1 MMPDLFQ
8 TYCGLT
14 PNEFDH
20 LLSICQHQLLK
31 PRNGF
36 CDFSEAEQAQRKPQ
50 PYLRKLRPDEE
61 LFACLYYMRCYPGK
75 GWKQM
80 QHVFGWAGAATH
92 ASFRWFLRI
101 FAHETDSPL
110 ADEIKWPTPEE
121 RDAQKAQLRAAR
133 VNEALLDII
142 GWVDGVKQLCQMSF
156 RNQDQSKDSNFKGVG
171 KNNLVFVDW
180 ISKIIRVDCGFLGSE
195 NDRGMYN
202 LTNAFRNWRGYL
214 RPNETL
220 GGDNIFNGKKG
231 LGSRDPGVC
240 PIHLADLFAPY
251 NEVELNENPDGWILN
266 LLLHRYRVVVE
277 NSIGQIKQWRI
288 VKDPYRG
295 NIDDQPYLWLV
306 ASRLTAYIMRMR
318 DTYPRGEKFLRG
330 DMEQWEADLKDILWL
345 DSV

>member
-1 MMPDLFQ
+1 
-8 TYCGLT
+8 
-14 PNEFDH
+14 
-20 LLSICQHQLLK
+20 
-31 PRNGF
+31 
-36 CDFSEAEQAQRKPQ
+36 
-50 PYLRKLRPDEE
+50 
-61 LFACLYYMRCYPGK
+61 
-75 GWKQM
+75 
-80 QHVFGWAGAATH
+80 
-92 ASFRWFLRI
+92 
-101 FAHETDSPL
+101 
-110 ADEIKWPTPEE
+110 
-121 RDAQKAQLRAAR
+121 
-133 VNEALLDII
+133 
-142 GWVDGVKQLCQMSF
+142 
-156 RNQDQSKDSNFKGVG
+156 
-171 KNNLVFVDW
+171 
-180 ISKIIRVDCGFLGSE
+180 
-195 NDRGMYN
+195 MYN
-202 LTNAFRNWRGYL
+202 LTNVFRNWRGYL

-220 GGDNIFNGKKG
+220 GDHCCFHDTIHMVSYVNLHAFCCCVGGDNIFNGKKG